1 MPVDSFL
8 NVVRPLAGSELDDP
22 KVRKA
27 VRVKRVFYDDGF
39 DLPSIFADRHDDSAI
54 SRYLSARD
62 QEIAGSVVLLHDI
75 DMRCHVRVDFGEVDL
90 VRKFDDK
97 HGVVHRLLT

>member
-8 NVVRPLAGSELDDP
+8 NVVGPLAGSELDDP
-22 KVRKA
+22 KVCKA
-27 VRVKRVFYDDGF
+27 VRVKRIFYDDGF

-62 QEIAGSVVLLHDI
+62 QKIAGSVVLLQELDVC
-75 DMRCHVRVDFGEVDL
+75 CHVRVDVGEVDL
-90 VRKFDDK
+90 VSKFDDK
-97 HGVVHRLLT
+97 DGVVHRLLT